1 METTKTIPI
10 TAVQPE
16 LPGGIDACA
25 SAEPFALMVLGDSM
39 MPEFEERDIVI
50 VEPDGLADDGAFVLA
65 HVQDNEAH
73 AYFVHS
79 FAFGVAHDRDV
90 VASTDYGGPF
100 AAVLARD
107 NMIGTQFHPEKSQ
120 AVGLQLLQN
129 FARWRP

>member
-65 HVQDNEAH
+65 HVQDEW
-73 AYFVHS
+73 YL
-79 FAFGVAHDRDV
+79 RR
-90 VASTDYGGPF
+90 
-100 AAVLARD
+100 LARAAAGWQLQPLNPSYRAID
-107 NMIGTQFHPEKSQ
+107 LPDLG
-120 AVGLQLLQN
+120 AVRGVIVQRAQPGQRRELK
-129 FARWRP
+129 RYVD